1 MKNLLVLLLLV
12 GMVGLN
18 SGCAHTINAIEH
30 AQMQVNVKMKDSIFL
45 TPEKNRTVYVRV
57 TNTSEMQEI
66 ALDNLLADK
75 LAAKG
80 YERVSDPEQAAYRL
94 QVNVL
99 YFDLLKKG
107 MTPDGMLVGSAGGA
121 LVGAVLGGRG
131 WKGPVAGALIG
142 SVVGGLAGA
151 AVGAAFHVDTY
162 AGAIDMQIAEGGKA
176 VGTATT
182 VATAKQGASGSTTTE
197 TKTQTN
203 ISTYQT
209 RLVAWATQTR
219 IDKTEAAQVVAQKL
233 ADQISRIF

>member
-45 TPEKNRTVYVRV
+45 TPGKNRKVYVRM

-80 YERVSDPEQAAYRL
+80 YERVADPEQAAYCL

-99 YFDLLKKG
+99 YFDLMKKG
-107 MTPDGMLVGSAGGA
+107 MTPDGMLVGSAG
-121 LVGAVLGGRG
+121 
-131 WKGPVAGALIG
+131 
-142 SVVGGLAGA
+142 GGLAGA

-162 AGAIDMQIAEGGKA
+162 AGAIDMQISERGKA

-182 VATAKQGASGSTTTE
+182 VATALQGASGSTTTE
-197 TKTQTN
+197 TKPQTN
-203 ISTYQT
+203 VSTYQT

-233 ADQISRIF
+233 ADQISAIF

>member
-1 MKNLLVLLLLV
+1 MKKLLVLLLAL
-12 GMVGLN
+12 GMVCFN

-45 TPEKNRTVYVRV
+45 TPGKNRKVYVRM

-80 YERVSDPEQAAYRL
+80 YERVADPEQAAYCL

-99 YFDLLKKG
+99 YFDLMKKG
-107 MTPDGMLVGSAGGA
+107 MTPDGMLVGSASGA
-121 LVGAVLGGRG
+121 
-131 WKGPVAGALIG
+131 
-142 SVVGGLAGA
+142 LAGA

-162 AGAIDMQIAEGGKA
+162 AGAIDMQISERGKA

-182 VATAKQGASGSTTTE
+182 VATALQGASGSTTTE
-197 TKTQTN
+197 TKPQTN
-203 ISTYQT
+203 VSTYQT
-209 RLVAWATQTR
+209 RLVAGATQTR

-233 ADQISRIF
+233 ADQISAIF